1 MSLDSPAAASPW
13 QDAILAA
20 MLFAV
25 DPLGTVGVSL
35 RASAGPARQHW
46 LRLLHDLLPAGCPVH
61 RIPLHVPDNRL
72 LGGLDLA
79 ATLRSGRPVAER
91 GILAAADGGVV
102 LLAMAERLT
111 AATAARLTGV
121 LDRGAVDVQRD
132 GLALCLPARFGVVAL
147 DEGLAEDEGTPLPL
161 RDRLAFHAD
170 LSGVTRADLDEEL
183 PAADEVAAAR
193 QRVAAVT
200 GGEEAIEA
208 LCTAALALGIA
219 SIRAPLL
226 ALRVART
233 AAALA
238 ARERI
243 AQEDLVIA
251 GRLVLAPRA
260 TELPMERTEPLEPA
274 HDEPAQSPP
283 AETNTPPA
291 DGDRGENESA
301 GLDPADAEV
310 VLQAVQAALP
320 EGLLARLRLTAGD
333 RAPCAAAGRVG
344 ALKPA
349 AGRGRPAG
357 VRRGD
362 PRAGVRLNVV
372 ETLRAAAPW
381 QPLRRQDGD
390 GDGDGARGP
399 RPSVRVH
406 VRRDDFRINRFQ
418 QRSQT
423 TSIFVVDASGSTAL
437 HRLAE
442 AKGAVELLLADCYVR
457 RDRVALFSM
466 RGRTAELVLPPTRSL
481 VRARRCL
488 AGLPGGGGT
497 PLATGIHAAASL
509 ADALRRRGETPIT
522 VLLTDGSANITLDGA
537 AERQSAEE
545 QALAAARRLR
555 ASQIAA
561 LLVDTSPRPRP
572 AAQRIAEAMGATYLP
587 LPYAD
592 ASRLSAAVR
601 AEAAAAERAAS
612 RR

>member
-1 MSLDSPAAASPW
+1 MSRDRPAEASPW

-46 LRLLHDLLPAGCPVH
+46 LRLLQELLPAGCPVH

-132 GLALCLPARFGVVAL
+132 GLALCLPARFGIVAL

-161 RDRLAFHAD
+161 LDRLAFHAD
-170 LSGVTRADLDEEL
+170 LSAVTRRDLEDAL
-183 PAADEVAAAR
+183 PAAEEAAAAR

-208 LCTAALALGIA
+208 LCTVALALGIA

-226 ALRVART
+226 ALRVARA

-243 AQEDLVIA
+243 AQADLVIA

-260 TELPMERTEPLEPA
+260 TALPAEPPEEPPRPA

-283 AETNTPPA
+283 AGTNTPPA
-291 DGDRGENESA
+291 DGDRGEDEST
-301 GLDPADAEV
+301 GRDPADAEI
-310 VLQAVQAALP
+310 VLQAAQAAIP

-333 RAPCAAAGRVG
+333 RSPGATAGRVG
-344 ALKPA
+344 VLKPA

-381 QPLRRQDGD
+381 QPLRRQDGN
-390 GDGDGARGP
+390 GGEARGLL
-399 RPSVRVH
+399 PSVRVH
-406 VRRDDFRINRFQ
+406 VRRDDFRVNRFQ

-457 RDRVALFSM
+457 RDRVALFSV
-466 RGRTAELVLPPTRSL
+466 RGRSAELVLPPTRSL

-497 PLATGIHAAASL
+497 PLATGIHAAATL

-522 VLLTDGSANITLDGA
+522 VVLTDGNANITLDGV
-537 AERQSAEE
+537 AERQCAEE
-545 QALAAARRLR
+545 QALAAAHRVR
-555 ASQIAA
+555 ASKITA

-592 ASRLSAAVR
+592 ALRLSAAVR
-601 AEAAAAERAAS
+601 AEAAAAERAAA